1 MKKYLSSTYFIDIG
15 HPRVASMARDA
26 VGDAT
31 TQRDKA
37 VKLFYAVRDGIK
49 YNPWVEAY
57 KIETNIASHIIEYG
71 QGYCVQK
78 AIVLIALA
86 RHEGIP
92 ARLGLADIINHR
104 SEGALLEAMG
114 TNLFTCHGY
123 AELYLDEQWIKATPA
138 FDIEMCEKKS
148 FPPVGFDGRGD
159 AVFPSTDK
167 KGRRYVEYVT
177 FHGVF
182 ADLPFEFIMDKW
194 EETYPDMN
202 GVIEKKE

>member
-1 MKKYLSSTYFIDIG
+1 
-15 HPRVASMARDA
+15 MARDA
-26 VGDAT
+26 IGDAT

-57 KIETNIASHIIEYG
+57 KIETNIVSRIIEYG

-92 ARLGLADIINHR
+92 ARLGLADIINHLA
-104 SEGALLEAMG
+104 EGALLEAMG

-123 AELYLDEQWIKATPA
+123 AELYLDGQWIKATPA
-138 FDIEMCEKKS
+138 FDIAMCEKKS
-148 FPPVGFDGRGD
+148 LPPVEFNGGGD

-167 KGRRYVEYVT
+167 KERRYVEYIT

-194 EETYPDMN
+194 EEVYPSLK